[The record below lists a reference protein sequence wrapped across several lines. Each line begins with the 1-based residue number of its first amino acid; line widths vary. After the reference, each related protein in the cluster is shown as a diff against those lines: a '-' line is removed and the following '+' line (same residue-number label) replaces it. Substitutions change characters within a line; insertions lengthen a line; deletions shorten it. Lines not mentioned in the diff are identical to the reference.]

1 MTAGDLVDLAIDPST
16 LSPRA
21 VDPVPAPPGQ
31 RVDPTSLMAFLAM
44 MFFWISVAP
53 APIEV

>member
-1 MTAGDLVDLAIDPST
+1 VGEG
-16 LSPRA
+16 
-21 VDPVPAPPGQ
+21 GQ
-31 RVDPTSLMAFLAM
+31 PLRSLKAFLAM